1 MEIKDITVD
10 FIISKVKN
18 HKNLVRDS
26 RSKAILNT
34 DVIKM
39 MQKKKRKEQSVTL
52 ETLTQEVKVIK
63 DEFLEIKTLLRQ
75 IVSNR

>member
-1 MEIKDITVD
+1 MSMI
-10 FIISKVKN
+10 KVKN

-34 DVIKM
+34 DEIKM
-39 MQKKKRKEQSVTL
+39 MQTKKRKEQSVTL

-75 IVSNR
+75 IVSKR

>member
-1 MEIKDITVD
+1 MSMI
-10 FIISKVKN
+10 KVKN

-39 MQKKKRKEQSVTL
+39 MQTKKSKEQSVTL

-75 IVSNR
+75 IVSKR